1 MKNCIL
7 FIFFLFKLF
16 SSAIC
21 QENKYET
28 MISQWQD
35 SPAEI
40 MDNKEKL
47 YGLQSPTF
55 SGKTFSGDSLYLSE
69 HEGKVIFLYH
79 TSIHCGPCVANTEN
93 MNKLAHQYASKVKF
107 IALTGDTRR
116 EIEMYKKKKPY
127 LDFDIIPRMSYVWN
141 RTFKMPSAYPIIMLL
156 NREHK
161 IKYIKLGANPD
172 AEQYWEFIEDEV
184 VPVIEACL

>member
-47 YGLQSPTF
+47 YGLQAPLF
-55 SGKTFSGDSLYLSE
+55 KGKTIQGDLFDLSD
-69 HEGKVIFLYH
+69 HEGTAIFLYH
-79 TSIHCGPCVANTEN
+79 TSIHCGPCVANSEN
-93 MNKLAHQYASKVKF
+93 LNKLARQFNDKVKF
-107 IALTGDTRR
+107 VALTSDTPR
-116 EIEMYKKKKPY
+116 EIEIYLEKKPY
-127 LDFDIIPRMSYVWN
+127 LNFDIIPRMSYVWN
-141 RTFKMPSAYPIIMLL
+141 QTFKMPSAYPIVMILD
-156 NREHK
+156 REHK
-161 IKYIKLGANPD
+161 IRYIKMGSNPD
-172 AEQYWEFIEDEV
+172 AEKYWKFIEDEV
-184 VPVIEACL
+184 VPVIDECF